1 MSKIIFKDNEN
12 YVEPKVSEVINQ
24 NGGGVLKF
32 WKGTQE
38 QYNEIEGSIDS
49 DTIYFIEDAT

>member
-38 QYNEIEGSIDS
+38 QQNEIEGSIDS